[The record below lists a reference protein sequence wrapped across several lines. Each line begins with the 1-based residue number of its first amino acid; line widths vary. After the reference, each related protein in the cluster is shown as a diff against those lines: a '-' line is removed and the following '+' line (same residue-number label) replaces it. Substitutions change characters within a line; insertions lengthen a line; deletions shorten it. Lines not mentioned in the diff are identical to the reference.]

1 MNIAITSRF
10 MNIDLPYMSI
20 WFEYYIA
27 LGVKH
32 FYLYYVDNIFFEL
45 ENILNYFPKEKV
57 SIQNIKLDSIQDS
70 NSVFFDYPFV
80 IKEEYILHIDS
91 DEYLYLNN
99 ENLYTFLEKNKNVDA
114 FYFYWYM
121 CPSNEL
127 IINNFNQIL
136 QNKSSKKYIIHTYKI
151 LAKNK
156 NIQFIKGYTHDVT
169 FLNNRNVIKKYM
181 DTPYFLI
188 HFSYRGIQDCY
199 YKYIY
204 QNLINHKDVHLH
216 LAKFKI
222 CDKNIQTIRVNEL
235 PSRVLVFLGELNNK
249 NNDFQI
255 NITLPITQ
263 KSQYELY
270 DLIDKEE
277 NNKNTKLLFINRLQ
291 KIIQLQKDNKL
302 QICQN
307 IILPNGSI
315 KNYIKN
321 ILLNNYSIIT
331 FT

>member
-1 MNIAITSRF
+1 
-10 MNIDLPYMSI
+10 
-20 WFEYYIA
+20 
-27 LGVKH
+27 
-32 FYLYYVDNIFFEL
+32 
-45 ENILNYFPKEKV
+45 
-57 SIQNIKLDSIQDS
+57 
-70 NSVFFDYPFV
+70 
-80 IKEEYILHIDS
+80 
-91 DEYLYLNN
+91 
-99 ENLYTFLEKNKNVDA
+99 
-114 FYFYWYM
+114 M

-156 NIQFIKGYTHDVT
+156 NIQFIKGYTHDIT